1 MQTSDMG
8 WKKGKSGKEQGKE
21 KKKQRK
27 GKLMKKK
34 SLDTVTIIIIIQ
46 FSVRHTFRW
55 GLPMIEG
62 FLSRNQLKEIN
73 SVVWFHAPSITVDNL
88 IITLTVSIRLKTS
101 RFNRSL
107 YKKSLYN
114 QALAKG
120 LEARAWK
127 GLGKGLEARAWKG
140 LAARLAT
147 KPLLKAWKGLA
158 ARGSCNQALAK
169 GLERACFKRL

>member
-8 WKKGKSGKEQGKE
+8 WKKGKSGKEHKE
-21 KKKQRK
+21 KRKKKPKKRK
-27 GKLMKKK
+27 INEKK

-107 YKKSLYN
+107 YKKVFITKPLP
-114 QALAKG
+114 
-120 LEARAWK
+120 RAWK
-127 GLGKGLEARAWKG
+127 QGLGKALERAWKQGLGKGLLQDWQ
-140 LAARLAT
+140 
-147 KPLLKAWKGLA
+147 P
-158 ARGSCNQALAK
+158 SPC
-169 GLERACFKRL
+169 